1 MAYVSSGLEI
11 RDPVHGFIYR
21 EPHEQEIV
29 DCATF
34 QRLRRLKQLA
44 LANLVYPGANHTR
57 FDHSLGAFHVA
68 GRLAQRLEL
77 DANETQLVRIAALL
91 HDIGH
96 APFSHVSEPIL
107 RKHSGDKIALKP
119 KQQVHEL
126 ISAQIIREDEK
137 LSGLILE
144 NDRQRIVRILEG
156 DYGYSLLKDIVSGP
170 IDADKQDY
178 LLRDSYFCGVRYGL
192 FDIERLINS
201 LVVHDD
207 GEDRFLAIGRDGIHV
222 VEQFVLAKYYMTT
235 QVYRHRIRLITDEMI
250 GRAISLG
257 IERDGIRWLKD
268 IYSYDGSIEFINEY
282 LTWTDDRLTVKI
294 LEESPDTYVYQIFQR
309 LAQRK
314 LLKCILDVT
323 AKEFEDAKSKMLV
336 FADDDNFQGELEQ
349 KIAERWRFD
358 RNLVICNRV
367 KFKSA
372 VKTESEVSVLHP
384 GTPRLFR
391 EESTLFSSVNQA
403 IQEERLQVY
412 APAEYTDERD
422 KKRQA
427 REFYTEI
434 LAMITVIANQPA
446 PAIAPG
452 GEQ

>member
-1 MAYVSSGLEI
+1 MSTGLEI
-11 RDPVHGFIYR
+11 RDPIHGFIYR

-29 DCATF
+29 DSTTF

-68 GRLAQRLEL
+68 GRLAQRFKL
-77 DANETQLVRIAALL
+77 DSSEQRLIRLAALL

-126 ISAQIIREDEK
+126 ISAQIILEDPA

-144 NDRQRIVRILEG
+144 SDRHKIVRLLGGEF
-156 DYGYSLLKDIVSGP
+156 GYTLLKDIVSGP
-170 IDADKQDY
+170 IDVDKQDY
-178 LLRDSYFCGVRYGL
+178 LLRDSYFCGVKYGL
-192 FDIERLINS
+192 FDIERLLNS
-201 LVVHDD
+201 LTIHDD
-207 GEDRFLAIGRDGIHV
+207 SEDRFLAISKDGIHV
-222 VEQFVLAKYYMTT
+222 LEQFVLAKYYMTT

-257 IERDGIRWLKD
+257 IDHDGIGWLKKL
-268 IYSYDGSIEFINEY
+268 YSYDGSIEFINEY
-282 LTWTDDRLTVKI
+282 LTWSDDRLTIKI
-294 LEESPDTYVYQIFQR
+294 LEEAPDTYVRSIFQR
-309 LAQRK
+309 LAERK

-323 AKEFEDAKSKMLV
+323 AKDFTDAQSRMLI
-336 FADDDNFQGELEQ
+336 FADDNNFKDDLERM
-349 KIAERWRFD
+349 IAERWKLD
-358 RNLVICNRV
+358 PNLVICNRV
-367 KFKSA
+367 TFKSA

-384 GTPRLFR
+384 GRPRLFR
-391 EESTLFSSVNQA
+391 EESTLFSAVNQA
-403 IQEERLQVY
+403 IQEERFQVY
-412 APAEYTDERD
+412 APVEYTDERD

-427 REFYTEI
+427 REFYAEI
-434 LAMITVIANQPA
+434 LDMISIIANP
-446 PAIAPG
+446 PDPKTAIG
-452 GEQ
+452 GNQ